1 MSTFPKTSDQ
11 ATDLPL
17 ATDLPTPTALP
28 TPTEQN
34 PPTSVLPHDRV
45 AELSHDFRLA
55 NARLTRRLRQQR
67 ANDELTA
74 GQFSALCTL
83 FSDGPLTLR
92 ELSEHERVTPPSMN
106 RTVNALV
113 EAQLV
118 QRENAEHDGRK
129 VMLTPS
135 EAGSALVRET
145 RERRDAWIAQRVM
158 KLSPEQQ
165 RVLAE
170 ATLIMKELAER

>member
-1 MSTFPKTSDQ
+1 MNAIPS
-11 ATDLPL
+11 ATP
-17 ATDLPTPTALP
+17 A
-28 TPTEQN
+28 E
-34 PPTSVLPHDRV
+34 PHDSV

-55 NARLTRRLRQQR
+55 VSRLSRRLRQQR

-74 GQFSALCTL
+74 GQFSALCSVYST
-83 FSDGPLTLR
+83 GPLTLS

-118 QRENAEHDGRK
+118 QRQNAASDGRK
-129 VMLTPS
+129 VMLTAS
-135 EAGSALVRET
+135 EAGGALVQET

-158 KLSPEQQ
+158 RLSPEQQ
-165 RVLAE
+165 HVLAE
-170 ATLIMKELAER
+170 ATAIMKEFTDN